1 MMKQELVSLVQTLGA
16 WDAGEG
22 PLYERLSA
30 RLKSVIDKGE
40 ILPGSNLPP
49 ERKLAERLGISRTT
63 VVLAYQRL
71 REAGHVESRQGSGT
85 WVRRSGRDQRPSP
98 QESDVSS
105 TFRRNVVFRSL
116 LEHDDDT
123 IGFVGAHVPALPMVQ
138 EAFREIAKQPWADI
152 TGESGYSPMGW
163 PPLRQALAQQLTR
176 SGLRTS
182 ADQLLITS
190 GAQQAISLVAG
201 MLVPRG
207 ETVVAEDPTYIGAID
222 VFSAAGA
229 RILTVPAGAEGM
241 EPARLRRTLEA
252 RPRLLYLA
260 PTFHNP
266 TGATLP
272 ERSRRELAAL
282 SAELQIPVVEDLA
295 LAGLSLVREIPL
307 PVAAFAK
314 DAPVLTIGSLSKL
327 FWSGLRLGWIRGPQD
342 LIARLSRWKALA
354 DLGSPW
360 PTQAMAVRLLAE
372 TAAAEKQRRVDS
384 SGRLTL
390 LTELLQKHLPDWTW
404 RKPDGGLLLWARLP
418 AGDANELAHV
428 ARRHGVAI
436 VPGSANSPEHRFAD
450 HVRLPFVAEA
460 PAMKEGIARLARAW
474 QEYRQILGQRGGR
487 FEVIV

>member
-1 MMKQELVSLVQTLGA
+1 MLKQELSSLVQALGS
-16 WDAGEG
+16 WNAGEG
-22 PLYERLSA
+22 ALYERLSA
-30 RLKSVIDKGE
+30 RLQAAIDKGE

-49 ERKLAERLGISRTT
+49 ERKLAARLGISRTT
-63 VVLAYQRL
+63 VVLAYQQL

-98 QESDVSS
+98 QESDASS
-105 TFRRNVVFRSL
+105 AFRRNVVFRSL
-116 LEHDDDT
+116 LEQDDDT
-123 IGFVGAHVPALPMVQ
+123 IGFVGAHVPPLPMVQ
-138 EAFREIAKQPWADI
+138 EAFREVANKPWTEI
-152 TGESGYSPMGW
+152 VGESGYSPMGW
-163 PPLRQALAQQLTR
+163 LALRQALAQQLSR
-176 SGLRTS
+176 SGLRTT
-182 ADQLLITS
+182 ADQLLVTS

-229 RILTVPAGAEGM
+229 RILTVPSGAEGM
-241 EPARLRRTLEA
+241 ELARLRRTLET
-252 RPRLLYLA
+252 RPRLLYLV

-266 TGATLP
+266 TGTTLP
-272 ERSRRELAAL
+272 ERARREVAAL

-314 DAPVLTIGSLSKL
+314 DAPVLTIGSLSKV

-360 PTQAMAVRLLAE
+360 HTQAMAVRLLAE
-372 TAAAEKQRRVDS
+372 TAVAEKERRRES
-384 SGRLTL
+384 STKLAL
-390 LTELLQKHLPDWTW
+390 LTELLHKHLPGWTW
-404 RKPDGGLLLWARLP
+404 RKPDGGLLLWARMP
-418 AGDANELAHV
+418 AGDANQLAQV

-450 HVRLPFVAEA
+450 HVRLPFVADA
-460 PAMKEGIARLARAW
+460 TAMKEGIGRLARAW
-474 QEYRQILGQRGGR
+474 QEYQQTLGQKGGR